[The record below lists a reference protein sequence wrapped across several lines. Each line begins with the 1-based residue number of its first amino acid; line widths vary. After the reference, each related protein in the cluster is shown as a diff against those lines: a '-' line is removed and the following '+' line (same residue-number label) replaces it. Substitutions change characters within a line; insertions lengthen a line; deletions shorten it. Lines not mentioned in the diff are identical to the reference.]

1 MSKLNDLR
9 SRTKE
14 DLEKMLGEER
24 TKLRELNF
32 KLAGSQ
38 LKNVSDFGK
47 TKHTIAVLLTIL
59 REKIRALPA
68 SPAKEGEQM

>member
-32 KLAGSQ
+32 KLVGSQ

-59 REKIRALPA
+59 REKI
-68 SPAKEGEQM
+68 